1 MPAVTHNWKARA
13 VCRSACLLVA
23 LIVKSVQSDAEVPE
37 QRVACEVSHV
47 NGAWGYQHLGVYI
60 DPTGAIGEFNYSAE
74 GSQWTPNRGEQM
86 TEGDLRDRYRPG
98 RRVIGKVCPD
108 QMAWLRNQL
117 NIVRYSPSSKPTH
130 GSSDGGVQYTQCW
143 MFESDGDPGQHILLR
158 ETGDIESRN
167 LAEAAPALANWIEAV
182 ASDAR
187 RDAHIPAKS
196 KGCIAYPES
205 LHQQYDETVHQSE
218 EGRDRAM
225 KTLTSAEGLRC
236 RMGEGHWSAVY
247 GTKFEQRATPEN
259 FELNYFRLNFE
270 SGDGRAFGI
279 GDEVH
284 EVRARVTTTGV
295 VLEDYPIDGQEARTT
310 TVVPYRIGSQN
321 RFPAVVHGVMYDS
334 SGLVTTTYVGSC
346 IVIPRT

>member
-1 MPAVTHNWKARA
+1 MKHHLKARV
-13 VCRSACLLVA
+13 VCQSALLSVA
-23 LIVKSVQSDAEVPE
+23 IFAHPVRCFAEEPE
-37 QRVACEVSHV
+37 QQVACEVSYV

-74 GSQWTPNRGEQM
+74 ASQWTPNRGERM
-86 TEGDLRDRYRPG
+86 TQADLRDKYRPG
-98 RRVIGKVCPD
+98 RRVIGSVCPD
-108 QMAWLRNQL
+108 QMAWLRDQL
-117 NIVRYSPSSKPTH
+117 NAVRYSPSSKPTH
-130 GSSDGGVQYTQCW
+130 GSSDGGVTFTQCW
-143 MFESDGDPGQHILLR
+143 MFGAESVPGQHVLLR
-158 ETGDIESRN
+158 EAGDIESHN

-205 LHQQYDETVHQSE
+205 LHKQYDENVHQSDAD
-218 EGRDRAM
+218 RDRAM

-247 GTKFEQRATPEN
+247 GTKFEQRPTPEN

-270 SGDGRAFGI
+270 TGDGRSFGI
-279 GDEVH
+279 GDEIH
-284 EVRARVTTTGV
+284 EVRTRVTTTGV
-295 VLEDYPIDGQEARTT
+295 VLEDYPMDGQEARTT
-310 TVVPYRIGSQN
+310 TVVPYRIGNQN

-346 IVIPRT
+346 IVVPRS